1 MQNCRHIVL
10 LLVSLAGPC
19 TLSAS
24 TLTKTGAA
32 LAQTRD
38 VVVEAR

>member
-1 MQNCRHIVL
+1 MQNCRLIFL
-10 LLVSLAGPC
+10 FLVSLAGLC

-38 VVVEAR
+38 AVVEDR